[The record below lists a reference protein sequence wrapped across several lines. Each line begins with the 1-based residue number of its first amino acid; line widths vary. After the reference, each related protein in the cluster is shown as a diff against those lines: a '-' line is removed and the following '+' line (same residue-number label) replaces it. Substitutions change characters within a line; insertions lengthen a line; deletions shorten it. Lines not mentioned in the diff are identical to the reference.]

1 MTHPLADKLR
11 AYDAYEGHNGD
22 APFAMCF
29 IDEQDRDAA
38 VAEIERLHAIV
49 ERLPKTADGVPVVP
63 EMALYWPG
71 REYGYPYHAMM
82 ILDDW
87 TGFNAGSFYSTHE
100 AAEAALA
107 AKEARDEN

>member
-38 VAEIERLHAIV
+38 ADELDRLAKRESDLFDRLEMVEEFAEPFLDEIRARLTDDEITRFAY
-49 ERLPKTADGVPVVP
+49 
-63 EMALYWPG
+63 ALCGITSEPFI
-71 REYGYPYHAMM
+71 RR
-82 ILDDW
+82 DDP
-87 TGFNAGSFYSTHE
+87 
-100 AAEAALA
+100 LA
-107 AKEARDEN
+107 AKEADDAKT

>member
-49 ERLPKTADGVPVVP
+49 ERLPKTAD
-63 EMALYWPG
+63 
-71 REYGYPYHAMM
+71 HAMM